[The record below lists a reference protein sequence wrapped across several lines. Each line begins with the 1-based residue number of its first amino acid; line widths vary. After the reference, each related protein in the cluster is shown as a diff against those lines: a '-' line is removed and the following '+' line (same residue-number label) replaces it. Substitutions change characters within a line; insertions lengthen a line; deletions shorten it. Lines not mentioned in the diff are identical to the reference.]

1 MRERQLDLQT
11 LRRSA
16 AEWRRRGLT
25 PPEAIEAM
33 VTARINEG
41 PFPHA
46 GGGQDPA
53 YADFFSEIGLPEAAV
68 KRPAAVEDTGS
79 IADEARTA

>member
-1 MRERQLDLQT
+1 MREHQHDLQT

-16 AEWRRRGLT
+16 SEWRRRGLT

-33 VTARINEG
+33 VTARINSG

-46 GGGQDPA
+46 GGAQDPA
-53 YADFFSEIGLPEAAV
+53 YADFFSEAALLDG
-68 KRPAAVEDTGS
+68 RMDSDTL
-79 IADEARTA
+79 ADEARSA